1 MRIAYRHWKEQWQFQ
16 QWETKVFQL
25 QQVQAYGQRMLK
37 EKRKENSEM
46 FQIQQRRA
54 HSQELQ
60 RKAIN
65 EEIKDS
71 KEIRWWRWKREEQ
84 KTGF

>member
-1 MRIAYRHWKEQWQFQ
+1 M
-16 QWETKVFQL
+16 FQL

-37 EKRKENSEM
+37 EKRKGNSEM
-46 FQIQQRRA
+46 FQMQQRRA
-54 HSQELQ
+54 HSQGLQ

-71 KEIRWWRWKREEQ
+71 KEIR
-84 KTGF
+84 